1 MGSDPLYAKYPNL
14 SLSHH
19 IFVLRNPAL
28 AANHSASQ
36 KTLADSITEQK
47 QAPLYR
53 YLYHPTDGVLAG
65 LKQWDESFYDE
76 LTAQGKKELEGYENE
91 MKEAEEKA
99 GETEVTEWMGKI
111 AEFWARV
118 CDKDKA
124 LAAFETLYKKT
135 PTLGGKIDIVLAIT
149 RMHMFFDDK
158 IGVTKNIDR
167 AKQLIETGGDWD
179 RRNRLKAY
187 QGIHLLSIRSYS
199 LAAPL
204 LLDSLSTF
212 TSSEICKYETLVLY
226 AVLAGTISLK
236 RVDFKSR
243 VIDSAEVLAVLGSRR
258 DENFTPSAQPNPN
271 AAIATKTVILPGGSV
286 EKLPASSD
294 DLWGGFTSLETLVNS
309 LYTCDYKR
317 FFIALAEVEEKFLK
331 RDRILCEHRMWYVR
345 EMRRRSYAQLLESYR
360 VVGLESMANAF
371 GVSVDWLDKDLSKF
385 IPSKGLNCTIDKVNG
400 IIETTRPDNKNRQ
413 YQDVV
418 KQGDAL
424 LTKLQRYGQA
434 VRLRGS
440 ERV

>member
-1 MGSDPLYAKYPNL
+1 M
-14 SLSHH
+14 
-19 IFVLRNPAL
+19 
-28 AANHSASQ
+28 
-36 KTLADSITEQK
+36 
-47 QAPLYR
+47 
-53 YLYHPTDGVLAG
+53 
-65 LKQWDESFYDE
+65 
-76 LTAQGKKELEGYENE
+76 
-91 MKEAEEKA
+91 
-99 GETEVTEWMGKI
+99 
-111 AEFWARV
+111 
-118 CDKDKA
+118 
-124 LAAFETLYKKT
+124 
-135 PTLGGKIDIVLAIT
+135 
-149 RMHMFFDDK
+149 
-158 IGVTKNIDR
+158 
-167 AKQLIETGGDWD
+167 IETGGDWD

-187 QGIHLLSIRSYS
+187 QGLHLLSIRSYS

-212 TSSEICKYETLVLY
+212 TSSEICTYETLVLY

-271 AAIATKTVILPGGSV
+271 APIATKTVILPGGSV

-371 GVSVDWLDKDLSKF
+371 GVSVDWLDK
-385 IPSKGLNCTIDKVNG
+385 
-400 IIETTRPDNKNRQ
+400 
-413 YQDVV
+413 
-418 KQGDAL
+418 
-424 LTKLQRYGQA
+424 
-434 VRLRGS
+434 
-440 ERV
+440 